1 MAFQSL
7 DKKSDDE
14 FNSQFLDFDQC
25 AELLI
30 KNLTAFVSQFQQT
43 GDLAYWL
50 SQWTTKDVSRVRIV
64 AKLHF

>member
-14 FNSQFLDFDQC
+14 FNLRFLDFDQC

-30 KNLTAFVSQFQQT
+30 KNMTAFVSGIGQI
-43 GDLAYWL
+43 GDLAHWL
-50 SQWTTKDVSRVRIV
+50 SRGT
-64 AKLHF
+64 